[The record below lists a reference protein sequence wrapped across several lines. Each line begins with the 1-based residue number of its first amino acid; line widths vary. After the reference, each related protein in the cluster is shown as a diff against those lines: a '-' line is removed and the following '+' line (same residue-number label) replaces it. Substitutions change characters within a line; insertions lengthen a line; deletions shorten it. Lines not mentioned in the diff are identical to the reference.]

1 MLKSFPIKFMSLIML
16 LSIHSSFAHA
26 DSDSILAQL
35 PFGIKLGQTTNE
47 EIENKGVCT
56 NKIQVSESYFRCQTY
71 NMLNGKFNVNS
82 SQNEIVST
90 ISFLGQIGHSLPQ
103 SWQNAGLKLSPS
115 FNYGELNGGA
125 MGNTVN
131 EFIAIIKSNRATN
144 IRLEN
149 KDTRG
154 NSKYGFGSVNK
165 IVSFDIGSNHYT
177 ANFQTEFGY
186 NTITSQDVTRERGLI
201 SLEISETY

>member
-1 MLKSFPIKFMSLIML
+1 MSLVIL
-16 LSIHSSFAHA
+16 ISIHSSFAHA
-26 DSDSILAQL
+26 DSDSVLAQL
-35 PFGIKLGQTTNE
+35 PFSIKLGQTTNE
-47 EIENKGVCT
+47 EIEKKGVCT

-71 NMLNGKFNVNS
+71 NMLNGKFYVNS

-115 FNYGELNGGA
+115 FNYGESNGGA

-131 EFIAIIKSNRATN
+131 EFIGIIKSNRATN

-149 KDTRG
+149 KDTRD
-154 NSKYGFGSVNK
+154 NSEYGFGCVNNF
-165 IVSFDIGSNHYT
+165 VSFDIGSNHYIAT
-177 ANFQTEFGY
+177 FQSEFGY
-186 NTITSQDVTRERGLI
+186 STITKQNVTRERGLI